1 MEQKRDISGGLL
13 AFGLSTATVL
23 AIDFL
28 RPSLPADSQNM
39 LLFEGFIVYVVASA
53 IAGFV
58 SQRSD
63 DNLYS
68 VALNITLLASL
79 LNLGLMLLIGS
90 IIGYLWIVAGYLIGS
105 LLGGFLRQ
113 FTRKDEAR
121 GAVLSQ
127 NEPDTT

>member
-1 MEQKRDISGGLL
+1 MKQKRDVSGGLL

-28 RPSLPADSQNM
+28 RPSLPADSQVM

-58 SQRSD
+58 SQRSEV
-63 DNLYS
+63 NLYS

-121 GAVLSQ
+121 GAAPSQ

>member
-28 RPSLPADSQNM
+28 RPSLPADSQIL

-90 IIGYLWIVAGYLIGS
+90 IIGYLWIVAGYLIGG

-113 FTRKDEAR
+113 FTRKYEAR